1 MRTNTEKTLT
11 SANSI
16 LQIRAKGFN
25 DNWVK
30 LEQYAADNAFDYGQG
45 SIGETVIGVDG
56 IQSGGFTPY
65 EVDLNIQLQANSP
78 SRSYFDKLINHINNN
93 HETVTLELSS

>member
-16 LQIRAKGFN
+16 LQVRAKGFN

-30 LEQYAADNAFDYGQG
+30 LEQYAADNAFDYGYQ
-45 SIGETVIGVDG
+45 
-56 IQSGGFTPY
+56 
-65 EVDLNIQLQANSP
+65 QAFKQIDTL
-78 SRSYFDKLINHINNN
+78 RRLIS
-93 HETVTLELSS
+93 E